1 MTKDYKIE
9 VRVNAVHIRLPIYR
23 IWLDEEL
30 MCERTFW
37 PNPERFFINETLM
50 VALPPGPYKLRFEL
64 VDPALGSAW
73 MERVAIT
80 DIEKEHTVQDHG
92 IGRIK
97 NNEQELLFT
106 V

>member
-9 VRVNAVHIRLPIYR
+9 IRVNAVHIRLPIYR
-23 IWLDEEL
+23 IWLDDEL

-37 PNPERFFINETLM
+37 PNPDRFFINESM
-50 VALPPGPYKLRFEL
+50 VVALSPGQAKLRFEL

-73 MERVAIT
+73 MERVSIT
-80 DIEKEHTVQDHG
+80 DIQNNHMIQDHG
-92 IGRIK
+92 IGRMK
-97 NNEQELLFT
+97 NNEQELLFS